1 MGQWGYVTVRSRR
14 VARSGVTGRLAAHT
28 QVAPSFAAYNT
39 RVRLSR
45 TAPRSAVLLVA
56 AALAISAGWAFFLPF
71 RAAASGSPV
80 HTIGSHFAHVPQA
93 LSPRFPTDERK
104 DLRHAPQ
111 PATLSAAD
119 SSTGWVPVCPSDP
132 ATAAGSSAVLAASPQ
147 PRAP

>member
-56 AALAISAGWAFFLPF
+56 AALAISTGWAFLVPF

-80 HTIGSHFAHVPQA
+80 HTIGSHLAHVPQA
-93 LSPRFPTDERK
+93 LTPRFPTEERK
-104 DLRHAPQ
+104 DFHQTPQ
-111 PATLSAAD
+111 PATLSAAEL
-119 SSTGWVPVCPSDP
+119 STGWVPVATSDP
-132 ATAAGSSAVLAASPQ
+132 ATLAALP
-147 PRAP
+147 AIIAA